1 MKRSSM
7 NPKLLLFGTFGHLL
21 CWLGGD
27 LLLYFVPNGPLDT
40 IQLFD
45 YSKTASMLAGANPM
59 QFTISG
65 IAGTIAMM
73 LVLVGYYQIYLLLKP
88 NTKVLSKVTLV
99 GTLFTC
105 VAGAIMHF
113 SCTTMLWYFVKSG
126 ATKEAHDIMI
136 SFFTETMVTTA
147 LCNIGVFMVC
157 ISLFI
162 AVVKGKTCFPKWSC
176 VVNTIPLTL
185 VVGILLAG
193 IGAMN
198 VGSALMFLGLYICVK
213 KFSKEADSESLRI

>member
-1 MKRSSM
+1 MKKSSID
-7 NPKLLLFGTFGHLL
+7 PKLLLFGGFGHLL

-27 LLLYFVPNGPLDT
+27 LVLYFVPNGPLDT
-40 IQLFD
+40 LQLFD
-45 YSKTASMLAGANPM
+45 YDKTAEMLALANPT

-65 IAGTIAMM
+65 IVGTIAMM

-88 NTKVLSKVTLV
+88 NAKVLSKVTLV

-113 SCTTMLWYFVKSG
+113 TCTTMLWYFVKSG

-147 LCNIGVFMVC
+147 MCIIGVFMVC
-157 ISLFI
+157 VSLFI
-162 AVVKGKTCFPKWSC
+162 AVIKGKTCLPKWGC

-185 VVGILLAG
+185 VAGILFAG
-193 IGAMN
+193 MGAMN
-198 VGSALMFLGLYICVK
+198 LGSALMFLGLFICVR
-213 KFSKEADSESLRI
+213 KFSKETEPAL

>member
-1 MKRSSM
+1 MKKSSID
-7 NPKLLLFGTFGHLL
+7 PKLLLFGGFGHLL

-27 LLLYFVPNGPLDT
+27 LVLYFVPNGPLDT
-40 IQLFD
+40 LQLFD
-45 YSKTASMLAGANPM
+45 YDKTAEMLVLANPT

-65 IAGTIAMM
+65 IVGTIAMM

-88 NTKVLSKVTLV
+88 NAKVLSKVTLV

-113 SCTTMLWYFVKSG
+113 TCTTMLWYFVKSG

-147 LCNIGVFMVC
+147 LCIIGVFMVC
-157 ISLFI
+157 VSLFI
-162 AVVKGKTCFPKWSC
+162 AVIKGKTCLPRWGC

-185 VVGILLAG
+185 VAGILFAG
-193 IGAMN
+193 MGAMN
-198 VGSALMFLGLYICVK
+198 LGSALMFLGLFICVR
-213 KFSKEADSESLRI
+213 KFSKETEPAL

>member
-1 MKRSSM
+1 MKTSSM
-7 NPKLLLFGTFGHLL
+7 NPKLLLFGAFGHLL

-45 YSKTASMLAGANPM
+45 YSKTGSMLAGANPM

-88 NTKVLSKVTLV
+88 SSKVLSTVTLV

-126 ATKEAHDIMI
+126 ATKEAHEIMI

-147 LCNIGVFMVC
+147 MCNIGVFMVC

-162 AVVKGKTCFPKWSC
+162 AVIKGKTGLPKWCC
-176 VVNTIPLTL
+176 VINTIPLTL
-185 VVGILLAG
+185 LAG
-193 IGAMN
+193 ILFAGMGAMN
-198 VGSALMFLGLYICVK
+198 VGSALMFLGLYICIQN
-213 KFSKEADSESLRI
+213 FSEENPS

>member
-1 MKRSSM
+1 MKKSSID
-7 NPKLLLFGTFGHLL
+7 PKLLLFGGFGHLL

-40 IQLFD
+40 LQLFD
-45 YSKTASMLAGANPM
+45 YDKTAEMLALANPT

-65 IAGTIAMM
+65 IVGTIAMM

-88 NTKVLSKVTLV
+88 NAKVLSKVTLV

-113 SCTTMLWYFVKSG
+113 TCTTMLWYFVKSG

-147 LCNIGVFMVC
+147 MCIIGVFMVC
-157 ISLFI
+157 VSLFI
-162 AVVKGKTCFPKWSC
+162 AVIKGKTCLPKWGC

-185 VVGILLAG
+185 VAGILFAG
-193 IGAMN
+193 MGAMN
-198 VGSALMFLGLYICVK
+198 LGSALMFLGLFICVQ
-213 KFSKEADSESLRI
+213 KFSKATEHAL

>member
-1 MKRSSM
+1 MKNRSI
-7 NPKLLLFGTFGHLL
+7 NPKLLLFGGCGHLL

-40 IQLFD
+40 LQLFD
-45 YSKTASMLAGANPM
+45 YDKTAEMLALANPT

-65 IAGTIAMM
+65 IVGTIAMM

-88 NTKVLSKVTLV
+88 NAKVLSKVTLV

-147 LCNIGVFMVC
+147 MCNTGVFMVC
-157 ISLFI
+157 VSLFI
-162 AVVKGKTCFPKWSC
+162 AVIKGKTCLPKWGC

-185 VVGILLAG
+185 VAGILFAG
-193 IGAMN
+193 MGAMN
-198 VGSALMFLGLYICVK
+198 LGSALMFLGLFICVR
-213 KFSKEADSESLRI
+213 KFSKETEPAL

>member
-1 MKRSSM
+1 MKNRSI
-7 NPKLLLFGTFGHLL
+7 NPKLLLFGGFGHLL

-40 IQLFD
+40 LQLFD
-45 YSKTASMLAGANPM
+45 YDKTAEMLALANPT

-65 IAGTIAMM
+65 IVGTIAMM

-88 NTKVLSKVTLV
+88 NAKVLSKVTLV

-136 SFFTETMVTTA
+136 SFFTETMATTA
-147 LCNIGVFMVC
+147 MCIIGVFMVC
-157 ISLFI
+157 VSLFI
-162 AVVKGKTCFPKWSC
+162 AVIKGKTCLPKWGC

-185 VVGILLAG
+185 VAGILFAG
-193 IGAMN
+193 MGAMN
-198 VGSALMFLGLYICVK
+198 LGSALMFLGLFICVQ
-213 KFSKEADSESLRI
+213 KFSKETEPAL